1 MPGQDLPSLKVQRR
15 EGRYARGH
23 EVYEQILRATLL
35 VLVEGGASALT
46 MRRVATECGVQPGH
60 LAYYFKSRQ
69 ELLRDLLDALVG
81 EYVEALEAIVHRPG
95 ATVEE
100 RLEGAVMQIIA
111 DISTKKTT
119 RVFTELWAMSNHD
132 EFVSERVEHL
142 YKRGYAI
149 FDELV
154 ADLNPKLTRQDR
166 DGVLLFIR
174 SMLEGTTISA
184 GHGKPWRPS
193 LETLGR
199 LAVKSLL
206 AMIPALEPGEASVIM
221 GSREGPVEVSARLLA
236 VSDAEAAEGAPRKPV
251 GLGTDCSRFARSSAN
266 NTGLDRPR

>member
-149 FDELV
+149 FDELI
-154 ADLNPKLTRQDR
+154 AALNPKLTQQDR
-166 DGVLLFIR
+166 VGVLLFIR

-184 GHGKPWRPS
+184 GHGKPWRS
-193 LETLGR
+193 ALETMGK

-206 AMIPALEPGEASVIM
+206 AMIPALEPGESGVFM
-221 GSREGPVEVSARLLA
+221 GSWEGSADGSAWPLA
-236 VSDAEAAEGAPRKPV
+236 VSEAGAADGAQHKPV
-251 GLGTDCSRFARSSAN
+251 AVGTNCSRFAM
-266 NTGLDRPR
+266 